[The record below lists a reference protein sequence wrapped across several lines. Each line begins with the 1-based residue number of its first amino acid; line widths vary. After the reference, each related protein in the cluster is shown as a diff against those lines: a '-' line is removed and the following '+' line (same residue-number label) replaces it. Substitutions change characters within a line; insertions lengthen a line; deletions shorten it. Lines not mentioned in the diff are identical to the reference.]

1 MRPRGTPPMPS
12 ARSRASAPVGM
23 TETFCAAASPI
34 FMMAPLPNCRSIWPS
49 AMSSAL
55 SGSTSQSFLTLLRTV
70 AVAWDRSWLRSLGST
85 PSEDTLHRTLVRIR
99 YLPLQTRRCTE
110 LVELP
115 LPTPHRSIYHH
126 AVHQPACPDGL
137 TDETR
142 DVRRQPDP
150 GQGEMRVIRTL
161 LRRETRPD
169 RRLLGDVGQV
179 GQFLLALGHANPHHG
194 RPCRVGERPDATEDD
209 AERTRRGHLL
219 EPVEKPLVG
228 DLINPGQVAQRDVP
242 VLRWRQTARYGQ
254 AGCGV
259 GDGEHGVLTGPDR
272 REERAYHLL
281 PLTARR
287 VR

>member
-1 MRPRGTPPMPS
+1 MRPRGTPPMPR

-55 SGSTSQSFLTLLRTV
+55 SRSTSRSFLTLLRTV
-70 AVAWDRSWLRSLGST
+70 SVAWDRSWLRSLASA
-85 PSEDTLHRTLVRIR
+85 PSEDTLHRTPVRIR
-99 YLPLQTRRCTE
+99 YLPLQTERFKG
-110 LVELP
+110 LVARP
-115 LPTPHRSIYHH
+115 LPPPHRSIDHH
-126 AVHQPACPDGL
+126 AVDQPACPDGL

-142 DVRRQPDP
+142 DVHRRPDP
-150 GQGEMRVIRTL
+150 GQGEMRAIRSL
-161 LRRETRPD
+161 FRRETRPD

-228 DLINPGQVAQRDVP
+228 DLLDPAQVAQRGVP
-242 VLRWRQTARYGQ
+242 VLRWSQTAGYGQ
-254 AGCGV
+254 TGCGV
-259 GDGEHGVLTGPDR
+259 GDGEHGVLAGPDR
-272 REERAYHLL
+272 REDRVYHHL